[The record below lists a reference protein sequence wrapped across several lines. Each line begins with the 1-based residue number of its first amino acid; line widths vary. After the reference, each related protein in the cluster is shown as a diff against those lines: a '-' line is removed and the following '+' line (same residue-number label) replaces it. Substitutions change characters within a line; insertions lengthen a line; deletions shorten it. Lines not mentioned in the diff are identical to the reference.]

1 MVPKMKLKRSEN
13 TSLFRPKSH
22 CRSVAGGVPIEH
34 FREFRKFTDFDIHF
48 GTAHVTFRIKR
59 CAISHISAG
68 SGRFGSKMHEIS
80 RRAPHRNPRKS
91 TKSRFFA
98 HFGSRFEASQ
108 STLCV
113 KRRECRRFCP
123 DPDDFGSKFTKF
135 RVAHQIVLYSDSG
148 PFGS

>member
-1 MVPKMKLKRSEN
+1 MPKMKLKPYEN
-13 TSLFRPKSH
+13 TSLFHPKSH

-34 FREFRKFTDFDIHF
+34 FHEFRKFTCFDTNF
-48 GTAHVTFRIKR
+48 GTAQVAFRVKR
-59 CAISHISAG
+59 CAISQISAG
-68 SGRFGSKMHEIS
+68 SCRFGSKMHEIS

-98 HFGSRFEASQ
+98 HFGSRFEASH

-113 KRRECRRFCP
+113 KRRECRRFCL

-135 RVAHQIVLYSDSG
+135 RVAHQSVLYSDSG